1 MTEPKPTLLIVD
13 DELFLRK
20 ALHRILCHS
29 FEILEAE
36 DGYQA
41 LDVLERSASVQAILL
56 DLYMPNMDG
65 MALHE
70 ELVRRYPRLAKRT
83 LFLTGGL
90 VLASTW
96 DFYEANKD
104 RIVIKPPDPTA
115 LRERLLQMARSD

>member
-1 MTEPKPTLLIVD
+1 MTEPKPALLIVD
-13 DELFLRK
+13 DELLLRK
-20 ALHRILCHS
+20 ALHRVLCRS

-90 VLASTW
+90 VLASTR

-104 RIVIKPPDPTA
+104 RIVIKPSDPIV
-115 LRERLLQMARSD
+115 LRERLLQLARSD